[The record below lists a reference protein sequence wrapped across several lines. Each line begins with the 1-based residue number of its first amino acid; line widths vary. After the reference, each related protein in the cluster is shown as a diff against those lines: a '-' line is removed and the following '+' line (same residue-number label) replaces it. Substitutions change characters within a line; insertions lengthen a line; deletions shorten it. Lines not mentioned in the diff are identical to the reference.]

1 MKLSVSCILAYLVY
15 LLISFIILKWVAKY
29 DPILGLM
36 RFMRKFNLSICC
48 IKTTTIVYLCYFFLC
63 PIIIA
68 LGWSMSIYESSS
80 EDDGVIAGAIFVML
94 MFSTFVLLASVV
106 WHGAKWH
113 VSKAV
118 IVFYALGACS
128 VWLFTLTVSMRDDNY
143 TYSGAS
149 AIVLATNFLPAC
161 YILQKKTV
169 WNDIP
174 LYTLFRGLA
183 QEIAN

>member
-68 LGWSMSIYESSS
+68 FGWSMSIYESSS

-94 MFSTFVLLASVV
+94 MFKGSGSGL
-106 WHGAKWH
+106 W
-113 VSKAV
+113 
-118 IVFYALGACS
+118 LG
-128 VWLFTLTVSMRDDNY
+128 
-143 TYSGAS
+143 
-149 AIVLATNFLPAC
+149 P
-161 YILQKKTV
+161 
-169 WNDIP
+169 
-174 LYTLFRGLA
+174 
-183 QEIAN
+183 